1 MEIGFAFALMEET
14 AVGGGDVVTVG
25 VVAAV
30 FVFFFPRG
38 LDFARAIFFF
48 VFVFLLRRGNLCVAK
63 CFILQMDDSF

>member
-1 MEIGFAFALMEET
+1 MEET

-38 LDFARAIFFF
+38 LDFARAIFF
-48 VFVFLLRRGNLCVAK
+48 VFVFLLRRGNLCVASVY
-63 CFILQMDDSF
+63 IADG